1 MTKVAILIPSH
12 ISYDGQID
20 LLDNCI
26 KSLLEQISKPKS
38 IYISISFENDSYK
51 NQFTNTLI
59 KYGHILHPKIYFR
72 ISKEKKHQMEHL
84 YNIYSNVDF
93 DNYDMLM
100 FCDDDDTYHVERVA
114 AFISAF
120 NFGKYSEKFG
130 GVREHT
136 KLQNN
141 FDPSLEKPE
150 YWCYGIIPN
159 VIVDFFSF
167 FKGPYYML
175 LQHKFGDLY
184 FRHYLRKN
192 SKYYAWV
199 SIIDEDFGF
208 TLYNYNIDNAN
219 SICGKIERGIG
230 NFQDNLLFRILD
242 CRSDSHFDKIIK
254 DNSKIY
260 DIDKKTIY
268 YLKTIFHFCKSLY
281 K

>member
-1 MTKVAILIPSH
+1 MTKVAILIASH
-12 ISYDGQID
+12 INYDGQID

-26 KSLLEQISKPKS
+26 KSLLEQISKPTS
-38 IYISISFENDSYK
+38 IYVSISFENDSYK
-51 NQFTNTLI
+51 RQFRNILV
-59 KYGHILHPKIYFR
+59 KYSQTLHPKIYFR

-84 YNIYSNVDF
+84 YNIYSNVDL

-100 FCDDDDTYHVERVA
+100 FCDDDDTYHIERVGE
-114 AFISAF
+114 FINAF
-120 NFGKYSEKFG
+120 NYGKHSENFG
-130 GVREHT
+130 GVKECI

-141 FDPSLEKPE
+141 FHPQFDTPE

-167 FKGPYYML
+167 FKGPCYML

-192 SKYYAWV
+192 SKYYTYV
-199 SIIDEDFGF
+199 GILDEGLGY
-208 TLYNYNIDNAN
+208 TLYNYNINNKN
-219 SICGKIERGIG
+219 SICGKIERGLG
-230 NFQDNLLFRILD
+230 NFQDNLLNHILD

-254 DNSKIY
+254 DNSKVY
-260 DIDKKTIY
+260 KIDKKMIY
-268 YLKTIFHFCKSLY
+268 SLKGIFQFCKYLY